1 LKVEVA
7 VEAEVGVRK
16 MFLQVQVVV
25 VVEVVVEEAVHM
37 LRHDGGFELAQC
49 VFQLKSQ
56 LL

>member
-25 VVEVVVEEAVHM
+25 VEEVVEEAVH
-37 LRHDGGFELAQC
+37 GGFELAQC

>member
-25 VVEVVVEEAVHM
+25 VEEVVEEAVHM